1 MSMMSKVI
9 KGGGK
14 ILFYDEKDREK
25 MNKKYPE
32 IQFEKMN
39 ALTFTT
45 KYKGNKQFEV
55 EIQVENTKIPCAFN
69 KWAWPWKYG
78 TSKLELRIQFKDL
91 KKKATIH
98 ITGGIQLE
106 LFKFFRYDYEKMMK
120 DDPKL
125 NKKISKKTKKKE
137 KPQIIMVEYSKGKAI
152 RKVYNVDKLSSK
164 QKKKTQKGGKQTL
177 KKSKK
182 DKTLRNKYKKISRID
197 CAKKYPK
204 SRDKTLK
211 CLDQKVKD
219 LKSLESEFSEEM
231 KSLKKEIKEYEKTM
245 NIFMKEAAKCQKHI
259 PDMNKVKKCSEEVGK
274 KYGGMFKDNKE
285 LSQIYTDNL
294 RDKLNRMIDHT
305 QKVDLGE
312 LGKLNL

>member
-1 MSMMSKVI
+1 MGMMSKVI
-9 KGGGK
+9 KGRGK
-14 ILFYDEKDREK
+14 ILFYDEKDRER
-25 MNKKYPE
+25 MNKKYSE
-32 IQFEKMN
+32 LDFEKMN
-39 ALTFTT
+39 PLTFTT
-45 KYKGNKQFEV
+45 TYKGNKQFEV
-55 EIQVENTKIPCAFN
+55 EIQVEDTKIPCAFN

-78 TSKLELRIQFKDL
+78 TKVELRLYFKDL
-91 KKKATIH
+91 KKKAITH
-98 ITGGIQLE
+98 ITGGIQHE
-106 LFKFFRYDYEKMMK
+106 LFKFFRYDYEKMIK

-125 NKKISKKTKKKE
+125 NKKVPKKTKQKE

-164 QKKKTQKGGKQTL
+164 KKKKTQKGGKKTR

-182 DKTLRNKYKKISRID
+182 DKTLRNNYKKISRID

-219 LKSLESEFSEEM
+219 LKSLERKFPEEM
-231 KSLKKEIKEYEKTM
+231 KSLQKEIKEYEKTM
-245 NIFMKEAAKCQKHI
+245 NTFMKEAAKCKKHM
-259 PDMNKVKKCSEEVGK
+259 PDMNKVKKCAEEVGK
-274 KYGGMFKDNKE
+274 KYGSIFKDNKE

-294 RDKLNRMIDHT
+294 RDKLHRMIDHT

>member
-1 MSMMSKVI
+1 MSKVI
-9 KGGGK
+9 KGRGK
-14 ILFYDEKDREK
+14 ILFHDEKDREQ

-32 IQFEKMN
+32 LDFENMN
-39 ALTFTT
+39 SLTFTT

-55 EIQVENTKIPCAFN
+55 EIQVGDTKIPCAFN

-78 TSKLELRIQFKDL
+78 TKVELRLYFKDL
-91 KKKATIH
+91 KKKAITH
-98 ITGGIQLE
+98 ITGGIQHE
-106 LFKFFRYDYEKMMK
+106 LFRFFRYDYEKMMK

-125 NKKISKKTKKKE
+125 NKKVSKKTKKKG

-152 RKVYNVDKLSSK
+152 RKVYNIDKLNKKSK
-164 QKKKTQKGGKQTL
+164 RKEKKTQKGGKKTQKTP
-177 KKSKK
+177 KK
-182 DKTLRNKYKKISRID
+182 DKTVRNKYKKISRID
-197 CAKKYPK
+197 CTKKYPK

-219 LKSLESEFSEEM
+219 LKSLESEFPEET

-245 NIFMKEAAKCQKHI
+245 NTFMKEAAKCQKHS
-259 PDMNKVKKCSEEVGK
+259 PDMEKVKKCAEEVGK
-274 KYGGMFKDNKE
+274 KYGGIFKDNKE

-294 RDKLNRMIDHT
+294 RDKLHRMIDHT

>member
-1 MSMMSKVI
+1 MSKVI
-9 KGGGK
+9 KGRGK
-14 ILFYDEKDREK
+14 ILFHDEKDREK

-32 IQFEKMN
+32 VEFEKMN
-39 ALTFTT
+39 PLIFTT
-45 KYKGNKQFEV
+45 TYKGNKQFEV
-55 EIQVENTKIPCAFN
+55 EIQVGDTKIPCSIQ

-78 TSKLELRIQFKDL
+78 TKVELRLYFKDL
-91 KKKATIH
+91 KKKAITH
-98 ITGGIQLE
+98 ITGGIQHE
-106 LFKFFRYDYEKMMK
+106 LFKFFRYDYEKMIK

-125 NKKISKKTKKKE
+125 NKKVSKKTKKKE
-137 KPQIIMVEYSKGKAI
+137 KPQVIMVEYSKGKAI

-164 QKKKTQKGGKQTL
+164 QKKKTQKGGKKTH

-182 DKTLRNKYKKISRID
+182 DKTLRNKYKKISSID

-219 LKSLESEFSEEM
+219 LKSLESEFPEEI
-231 KSLKKEIKEYEKTM
+231 KSLKKEIKDYEKTFAT
-245 NIFMKEAAKCQKHI
+245 FMKEANDCKKHS
-259 PDMNKVKKCSEEVGK
+259 PDINKVKKCAEEVGK
-274 KYGGMFKDNKE
+274 KYSSIFKDNKE
-285 LSQIYTDNL
+285 ISQIYTNNMK
-294 RDKLNRMIDHT
+294 DKLQRMIDHT